1 MSKTERAEY
10 KIIEEAPNCI
20 YLRIIVA
27 GKAVGM
33 GKAYRDKTNTNRLKV
48 YPVQLDWPYNRT
60 LDFPDV
66 VWRQNLA
73 WE

>member
-1 MSKTERAEY
+1 MSNNEQVVY

-20 YLRIIVA
+20 FLRVIA
-27 GKAVGM
+27 DGKAVGTA
-33 GKAYRDKTNTNRLKV
+33 KAYRDKTNTNRLKV
-48 YPVQLDWPYNRT
+48 YPVRLDYPYNKT
-60 LDFPDV
+60 LDFPAV